1 MLAKI
6 NRFHGHNSLSSVYR
20 KGQSVSLSQISLK
33 YIPIKSDKKY
43 KLAVVVSRKVD
54 KSAVVR
60 NRIRRRLYESIRQKY
75 PKFKQ
80 NANIIITVHNRQ
92 LATMKT
98 SELDDLIQQLL
109 IKSSLL
115 EQ

>member
-75 PKFKQ
+75 PNFKQ